1 MSKPIK
7 LTQQQL
13 ADEYSVSTAT
23 LRRARAD
30 GVDVHNRDEFA
41 DYILNTKAKRPH
53 AWINGVPWEQEA
65 TDNDP
70 HLATSAERDLMEQV
84 RTAVNYDEART
95 LKTKIDGIHK
105 LRQIQILEGDYIHKE
120 DVEADFTRIGSAM
133 QAGLKQMAA
142 DVPAMIEGLSAAQ
155 SKKVLIKTTLKLMA
169 VLSDEESKLYK
180 QQTK

>member
-1 MSKPIK
+1 MDKPIK

-41 DYILNTKAKRPH
+41 HYILNTKAKRPH

-65 TDNDP
+65 TDDNP
-70 HLATSAERDLMEQV
+70 HQATSAERDLMEQV

-105 LRQIQILEGDYIHKE
+105 LRQIEILEGDYIHKE
-120 DVEADFTRIGSAM
+120 EVMADLTSIGAAVAAAHRQC
-133 QAGLKQMAA
+133 QADL
-142 DVPAMIEGLSAAQ
+142 PAMLEGLTAAKAK
-155 SKKVLIKTTLKLMA
+155 SKIREYMLKIDAMLA
-169 VLSDEESKLYK
+169 DEAGKLYK
-180 QQTK
+180 Q